1 MGLTLALLVSCCFTL
16 SASAAVV
23 QPEPTEPATTITP
36 TGQLELARLVDLA
49 ASRAGVDIEYD
60 SASLKGTATLRVSE
74 GLSDTELWDLMNR
87 VLASRG
93 FTTVL
98 QPTGTLNN
106 LSVPGSRGSRPSMS
120 VVKVADAAA
129 AVAVSGLEA
138 GDGATVQE
146 SERRFAP
153 GFVAQVVRVRHRSPR
168 TLLEPVRLVL
178 SKQGASVAVLGDAAG
193 RSAITG
199 DPKPA
204 AAEGTTAEAG
214 NENTAAGGL
223 LLITDLTP
231 RVRQAE
237 QVIALLDIPA
247 AGVLVEEIPAKYLTG
262 TQLAALVKQVAET
275 RRKAGGGA
283 TTGEVLALPDG
294 SGVLLVAP
302 RDEAEQWRALIAR
315 LDQREPASTVSY
327 TPRSFS
333 AKEVARLIEQA
344 VRGVTSTGGA
354 APTGADDRWRL
365 VVDELTGTL
374 IVTATASQH
383 EQIAALLARLD
394 ETPASARRP
403 VRTFVIRNRSV
414 REVLSVLQQLASA
427 GVLDAGGEDT
437 AVPAGGRAVDQR
449 SDRPVSVGGT
459 PVTTGPQPGPS
470 AGPLLGSRPSSPAAP
485 PAAPGGRDLTLTADE
500 GTNTI
505 IAVGPSRQLDQIEQL
520 LPTLDV
526 RQPQVMVEVMLVS
539 LTDARSRD
547 LGLEFE
553 KLDSVG
559 DAQIRLSSLFG
570 LSTSGTVDGQR
581 VRQVGDAQGFTGIV
595 LTPGEFSIVIR
606 ALENLSEGKALS
618 MPKLLVN
625 NNQQAAFTS
634 VLQQPFTSTNAS
646 TTVATTSFGG
656 TQDAG
661 TTISI
666 RPQIAAGDHLLLDYQ
681 IALSSFVGSGSAGL
695 PPPRQQNSVQSVADL
710 PDGHT
715 VVVGGLEL
723 NTESDS
729 VGQVPFIGDVPLL
742 GELFKNRSETNSR
755 SRFFVF
761 IRAGV
766 LRSRGL
772 EDLKHISAQ
781 DMKRAELPADA
792 PVLEPRVIR

>member
-1 MGLTLALLVSCCFTL
+1 MGPQRCVRVAALCWAILPPLGVVAHPYQPPGDAATLTPS
-16 SASAAVV
+16 
-23 QPEPTEPATTITP
+23 
-36 TGQLELARLVDLA
+36 GQLELARLVDLA
-49 ASRAGVDIEYD
+49 ATRADVDVEYD
-60 SASLKGTATLRVSE
+60 AAALKGVVTLRASE
-74 GLSDTELWDLMNR
+74 LSDTELWELMNH

-93 FTTVL
+93 FTTVR
-98 QPTGTLNN
+98 QPK
-106 LSVPGSRGSRPSMS
+106 SAAAADAARSRRPSMS
-120 VVKVADAAA
+120 VVKLSDAAS
-129 AVAVSGLEA
+129 AVAVSGLDAGAEGGEA
-138 GDGATVQE
+138 AGAG
-146 SERRFAP
+146 RFQP
-153 GFVAQVVRVRHRSPR
+153 GFVSQVVQVRHREPR
-168 TLLEPVRLVL
+168 SLLEPVRLVL
-178 SKQGASVAVLGDAAG
+178 SKQGSSVAVLGETGG
-193 RSAITG
+193 RTPPAPEGSAE
-199 DPKPA
+199 PA
-204 AAEGTTAEAG
+204 SAT
-214 NENTAAGGL
+214 GGL

-237 QVIALLDIPA
+237 QVIAMLDAPA
-247 AGVLVEEIPAKYLTG
+247 AGVAVEEIPARNLSAQ
-262 TQLAALVKQVAET
+262 QLAALVKQVAET

-344 VRGVTSTGGA
+344 VRGVTGTGGA
-354 APTGADDRWRL
+354 PPTGADDRWRL

-403 VRTFVIRNRSV
+403 VRTFVVRNRSV
-414 REVLSVLQQLASA
+414 REVLGVLQQLASA
-427 GVLDAGGEDT
+427 GVLDAGGEDIAT
-437 AVPAGGRAVDQR
+437 PAGGRAVDQR

-459 PVTTGPQPGPS
+459 PVTTGPQPGTP
-470 AGPLLGSRPSSPAAP
+470 AGPLLGARRTDLATP
-485 PAAPGGRDLTLTADE
+485 PAAPGGRELTLTADE

-559 DAQIRLSSLFG
+559 DAQFRLSSLFG

-661 TTISI
+661 TTISV

-729 VGQVPFIGDVPLL
+729 VGQIPLVGDIPLV

-792 PVLEPRVIR
+792 PLLEPRVIR